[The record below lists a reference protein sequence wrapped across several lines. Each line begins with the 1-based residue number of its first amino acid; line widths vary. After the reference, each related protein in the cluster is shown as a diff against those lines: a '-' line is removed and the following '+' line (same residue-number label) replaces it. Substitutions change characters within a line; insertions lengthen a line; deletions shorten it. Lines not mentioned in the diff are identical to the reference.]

1 MKPRRRSPIICLVT
15 DRRRLPAARGGDG
28 PACDALVEL
37 ARAAGRV
44 GVDIVQ
50 VRERGLSD
58 RTLLRLV
65 EGIAAAV
72 RGSATRV
79 VVNDRSDIA
88 FAAGAGGVHVKSGG
102 PPPMRVRMI
111 APTHWLIGCSVHRP
125 DDVRPAEQVAGADYA
140 ICGTVFESAS
150 KPGRRPLGVDGLA
163 RVAREASLPVLA
175 IGGVDAGNAPLI
187 AGAGAAGVA
196 AIGYF
201 TDGWRDSGQVDLED
215 RVGALR
221 RAFDK
226 GRGLAYFQGN
236 HVRR

>member
-1 MKPRRRSPIICLVT
+1 MSRRPRSPIVCLVT

-37 ARAAGRV
+37 ARAAGRA

-50 VRERGLSD
+50 VRERGLGD
-58 RTLLRLV
+58 RRLLRLV
-65 EGIAAAV
+65 EGIVSAV
-72 RGSATRV
+72 EGSATRV
-79 VVNDRSDIA
+79 VVNDRADIA
-88 FAAGAGGVHVKSGG
+88 LAAGAGGVHVRSEG
-102 PPPMRVRMI
+102 PPPMRVRAI
-111 APTHWLIGCSVHRP
+111 APARWLIGRSVHRP
-125 DDVRPAEQVAGADYA
+125 DDVRPTERLDGADYA

-163 RVAREASLPVLA
+163 GVARAVSLPVLA
-175 IGGVDAGNAPLI
+175 IGGVDAGNAPLV

-201 TDGWRDSGQVDLED
+201 ADGWRDAGQADLAE

-226 GRGLAYFQGN
+226 GRGLAYFQGI
-236 HVRR
+236 HARR

>member
-1 MKPRRRSPIICLVT
+1 MKSRPRSPIVCLVT

-37 ARAAGRV
+37 ARAAGRA

-50 VRERGLSD
+50 VRERGLGD
-58 RTLLRLV
+58 RWLLRLV
-65 EGIAAAV
+65 ARIVAAV

-79 VVNDRSDIA
+79 VVNDRADIA
-88 FAAGAGGVHVKSGG
+88 CAAGAGGVHVRSGG
-102 PPPMRVRMI
+102 PPPMRVRAI
-111 APTHWLIGCSVHRP
+111 APAHWLIGRSVHRP
-125 DDVRPAEQVAGADYA
+125 DDVRPAEVEGADYA

-163 RVAREASLPVLA
+163 GVARRASLPVLA
-175 IGGVDAGNAPLI
+175 IGGVDAGNATLV

-201 TDGWRDSGQVDLED
+201 ADGWRDSGAVDLED
-215 RVGALR
+215 RVEALR
-221 RAFDK
+221 TAFDK
-226 GRGLAYFQGN
+226 GRGLAYF
-236 HVRR
+236 